1 MENYVSK
8 LKKELYYDVSKP
20 ARYVGGEINQPDM
33 EKPCTVRGC
42 ICFPDTYEIGMSNL
56 GVRILYGMANEK
68 ENCVLER
75 CFAPWIDLIDKLK
88 KTGEPLRSLETAKP
102 LAEFDFL
109 GFSLQ
114 YELCY
119 TNVLMMLSL
128 AGIPHFARERGEEY
142 PVIMAGGPCMANPEP
157 VADFFDLMM
166 VGEGEEMF
174 SEVIDLVDR
183 CKIEGIPKARML
195 EMARE
200 MRGVI
205 VPSLDHPIYDQN
217 GKITSF
223 TRTVKKAVV
232 ADLDKAYFPTKPIVP
247 NVEAVHDRAV
257 LELYRGCA
265 NGCRYCQAGFYYRP
279 IRQKKAE
286 TLIRQGKEM
295 IESSGFQEMSLSSL
309 STGDYREI
317 ENLIMGLKPIC
328 DQHRVHLSLPSMR
341 VDSFKGIFASEARL
355 SSLTFAPE
363 AGTQRLRDVINK
375 NVTDEDIESTVR
387 AAFGMGFSSVK
398 LYFMMGLPTETEEDL
413 LGIRDIVLKIKD
425 LYRETRQ
432 SEKALRISVSVN
444 TFIPKP
450 VTPFQWER
458 LISKQEIEEK
468 LKVLRDALRIKG
480 VSFSWNG
487 AENSFMEGVF
497 SRGDRRLS
505 AVIERAYQMGAMYD
519 GWTEFMNFELW
530 QRAFSE
536 EGIDLNEHLAE
547 RPVDELLPHE
557 YIDCGVPR
565 QYFIRERQR
574 AYDGVRTESCKK
586 ACRGCGASALGECDQ
601 W

>member
-1 MENYVSK
+1 MDIK
-8 LKKELYYDVSKP
+8 TLKKELYHDVSKP
-20 ARYVGGEINQPDM
+20 ARYMGGELNQPDM
-33 EKPCTVRGC
+33 DKPCSVRGC

-75 CFAPWIDLIDKLK
+75 CFAPWVDLIEKLE
-88 KTGEPLRSLETAKP
+88 KTGERLRSIETAKP

-119 TNVLMMLSL
+119 TNVLMMLDL
-128 AGIPHFARERGEEY
+128 AGIPHFARDRGEEY
-142 PVIMAGGPCMANPEP
+142 PIIMAGGPCMANPEP
-157 VADFFDLMM
+157 VADFFDLLM

-174 SEVIDLVDR
+174 SQVIDLVDA
-183 CKIEGIPKARML
+183 CKKEGATKAEFLSR
-195 EMARE
+195 ARSI
-200 MRGVI
+200 RGVI
-205 VPSLDHPIYDQN
+205 IPSLDKPIYSGD
-217 GKITSF
+217 KITGF

-232 ADLDKAYFPTKPIVP
+232 QDLDKAYFPVKPLVP

-286 TLIRQGKEM
+286 TLIAQGTQM

-317 ENLIMGLKPIC
+317 EGLISGLKPVC
-328 DQHRVHLSLPSMR
+328 DKRKVHLSLPSMR
-341 VDSFKGIFASEARL
+341 VDSFKGLFASEARL

-375 NVTDEDIESTVR
+375 NVTDEDVEFTVR
-387 AAFGMGFSSVK
+387 AAFEMGFTSVK
-398 LYFMMGLPTETEEDL
+398 LYFMMGLPTETDEDL
-413 LGIRDIVLKIKD
+413 MGIRDMVCRIKD
-425 LYRETRQ
+425 IYREVGVG
-432 SEKALRISVSVN
+432 EKALRISVSVN

-458 LISKQEIEEK
+458 LITKEEIEAKQK
-468 LKVLRDALRIKG
+468 LLRDALRIKG
-480 VSFSWNG
+480 VTYSWND

-497 SRGDRRLS
+497 SRGDRRL
-505 AVIERAYQMGAMYD
+505 ANVIERAYRLGAKYD
-519 GWTEFMNFELW
+519 GWTEYMRYDLW
-530 QRAFSE
+530 QQAFE
-536 EGIDLNEHLAE
+536 AEGISMDEYLVE
-547 RPVDELLPHE
+547 RSVDEILPHE

-574 AYDGVRTESCKK
+574 AYEGIRTESCKK
-586 ACRGCGASALGECDQ
+586 ACRGCGASSLGECDQ

>member
-1 MENYVSK
+1 MDIK
-8 LKKELYYDVSKP
+8 TLKKELYHDVSKP
-20 ARYVGGEINQPDM
+20 ARYMGGELNQPDM
-33 EKPCTVRGC
+33 DKPCSVRGC

-75 CFAPWIDLIDKLK
+75 CFAPWVDLIEKLE
-88 KTGEPLRSLETAKP
+88 KTGERLRSIETAKP

-119 TNVLMMLSL
+119 TNVLMMLDL
-128 AGIPHFARERGEEY
+128 AGIPHFARDRGEEY
-142 PVIMAGGPCMANPEP
+142 PIIMAGGPCMANPEP
-157 VADFFDLMM
+157 VAEFFDLLM

-174 SEVIDLVDR
+174 SQVIDLVDA
-183 CKIEGIPKARML
+183 CKKEGATKAEFLSR
-195 EMARE
+195 ARSI
-200 MRGVI
+200 RGVI
-205 VPSLDHPIYDQN
+205 IPSLDKPIYSGD
-217 GKITSF
+217 KITGF

-232 ADLDKAYFPTKPIVP
+232 QDLDKAYFPVKPLVP

-286 TLIRQGKEM
+286 TLIAQGTQM
-295 IESSGFQEMSLSSL
+295 IKSSGFQEMSLSSL

-317 ENLIMGLKPIC
+317 EGLISGLKPVC
-328 DQHRVHLSLPSMR
+328 DKRKVHLSLPSMR
-341 VDSFKGIFASEARL
+341 VDSFKGLFASEARL

-375 NVTDEDIESTVR
+375 NVTDEDVESTVR
-387 AAFGMGFSSVK
+387 AAFEMGFTSVK
-398 LYFMMGLPTETEEDL
+398 LYFMMGLPTETDEDL
-413 LGIRDIVLKIKD
+413 MGIRDMVCRIKD
-425 LYRETRQ
+425 IYREVGVG
-432 SEKALRISVSVN
+432 EKALRISVSVN

-458 LISKQEIEEK
+458 LITKEEIESKQK
-468 LKVLRDALRIKG
+468 LLRDALRIKG
-480 VSFSWNG
+480 VTYSWND

-497 SRGDRRLS
+497 SRGDRRL
-505 AVIERAYQMGAMYD
+505 ANVIERAYRLGAKYD
-519 GWTEFMNFELW
+519 GWTEYMRYDLW
-530 QRAFSE
+530 QQAFE
-536 EGIDLNEHLAE
+536 TEGISMDEYLVE
-547 RPVDELLPHE
+547 RSVDEILPHE

-574 AYDGVRTESCKK
+574 AYEGIRTESCKK
-586 ACRGCGASALGECDQ
+586 ACRGCGASSLGECDQ

>member
-1 MENYVSK
+1 MTNERITT
-8 LKKELYYDVSKP
+8 LKKELYYDVQKP
-20 ARYVGGEINQPDM
+20 ARYVGGEVNQPDM
-33 EKPCTVRGC
+33 DKPCSVRGC

-68 ENCVLER
+68 QNCVLER
-75 CFAPWIDLIDKLK
+75 CFAPWLDLVEKLE

-102 LAEFDFL
+102 LGEFDFL

-128 AGIPHFARERGEEY
+128 AQIPHFAYERGEDY

-183 CKIEGIPKARML
+183 CKREGVSKSEMLKQARNIT
-195 EMARE
+195 
-200 MRGVI
+200 GVI
-205 VPSLDHPIYDQN
+205 VPSLDKPVYED
-217 GKITSF
+217 GKITGF

-232 ADLDKAYFPTKPIVP
+232 KDLDKAYFPTKPLVP

-279 IRQKKAE
+279 IRQKRAD
-286 TLIRQGKEM
+286 TLIAQGKEM

-317 ENLIMGLKPIC
+317 EALIKGLKPVC
-328 DQHRVHLSLPSMR
+328 DEKKVHLSLPSMR

-375 NVTDEDIESTVR
+375 NVTDEDVESTVR
-387 AAFGMGFSSVK
+387 SAFSMGFSSVK
-398 LYFMMGLPTETEEDL
+398 LYFMMGLPTETDEDL
-413 LGIRDIVLKIKD
+413 IGIKDIVCRIKD
-425 LYRETRQ
+425 IYHEVRPGDR
-432 SEKALRISVSVN
+432 SLRISVSVN

-458 LISKQEIEEK
+458 LISKEEIEHK
-468 LKVLRDALRIKG
+468 QKFLRDILRIKG
-480 VSFSWNG
+480 VSYSWND
-487 AENSFMEGVF
+487 AENSFMEGVL
-497 SRGDRRLS
+497 SRGDRRL
-505 AVIERAYQMGAMYD
+505 ARVIERAYTLGARFD
-519 GWTEFMNFELW
+519 GWTEHMRYDIWTQAFED
-530 QRAFSE
+530 
-536 EGIDLNEHLAE
+536 EGVTIAE
-547 RPVDELLPHE
+547 YLGEKDVTELLPHE

-565 QYFIRERQR
+565 KYFIKERQR
-574 AYDGVRTESCKK
+574 AYEGVRTESCKN